1 VGWLWAGLGPAAA
14 GPPTSGSTQ
23 PTTDIPWQTV
33 PAYISAMCPGNDN
46 QVDWTAAA
54 TPQGER
60 MTSSLSRPKK
70 PAVVPQTKRSVMDTL
85 LGESKLSAH
94 DAGGSDPYNATGRQF
109 RR

>member
-1 VGWLWAGLGPAAA
+1 
-14 GPPTSGSTQ
+14 
-23 PTTDIPWQTV
+23 
-33 PAYISAMCPGNDN
+33 MCPGNDN

-60 MTSSLSRPKK
+60 MGGRVAKGAREGVLPSLSRPK
-70 PAVVPQTKRSVMDTL
+70 VRTLPQTKRGVMDTL
-85 LGESKLSAH
+85 LGDNNLSAH